1 MKNKLQCL
9 LKCIYHFS
17 KYAWTILIR
26 NKGSIIVRN
35 AIAQVFIQGYLEII
49 LSDNEKEFIN
59 KILNVYLEEI
69 EVKHYYG
76 SQYHAQ
82 SQGVIE
88 AFNRTVQSYLSVA
101 YDNAKDEK
109 IDWDL
114 KMNLLHFLHF
124 YNCKSKH
131 TITGQISKRVF
142 DNFNNE
148 KVRKKAITTF
158 I

>member
-26 NKGSIIVRN
+26 NKGSITVRN
-35 AIAQVFIQGYLEII
+35 AIAQVFIQCYPELI

-59 KILNVYLEEI
+59 KILNAYLEEI

-76 SQYHAQ
+76 EQYHAQ

-88 AFNRTVQSYLSVA
+88 AFNRTVPSYLSVA

-109 IDWDL
+109 MNWDL
-114 KMNLLHFLHF
+114 QMNLLHFLHF
-124 YNCKSKH
+124 YNFKSKH
-131 TITGQISKRVF
+131 TIIDQISKRVL